1 MSMYN
6 MIREAQYM
14 LFPVSSRHICKT
26 SDGVL
31 HAVVSYDIDG
41 LSRII
46 YLKSINGVA
55 KWTSTIVDNDDG
67 CDYVLPSIT
76 CDSADG
82 IHITWSRW
90 RYVIAWTYWLYSG
103 SDTPEGF
110 TCISDD
116 SSGIAYQRLLRGGVG
131 SYSDDYGTP
140 HGMHRLLPFQL
151 GDAVSVD
158 GVGRIGFCVRGSFFA
173 IEDIIRRIMD
183 QRPA

>member
-1 MSMYN
+1 
-6 MIREAQYM
+6 M

-26 SDGVL
+26 SDGAL

-46 YLKSINGVA
+46 YLKSINGGA
-55 KWTSTIVDNDDG
+55 TWTSTIVDNDDG

-116 SSGIAYQRLLRGGVG
+116 SSDMAYQRLLCGGVG
-131 SYSDDYGTP
+131 SYSANYGTNAKHD
-140 HGMHRLLPFQL
+140 HGYSMSGGGVVGGCHLV
-151 GDAVSVD
+151 GTSTYSAVTCQGCGWHHTDSYYW
-158 GVGRIGFCVRGSFFA
+158 R
-173 IEDIIRRIMD
+173 
-183 QRPA
+183 